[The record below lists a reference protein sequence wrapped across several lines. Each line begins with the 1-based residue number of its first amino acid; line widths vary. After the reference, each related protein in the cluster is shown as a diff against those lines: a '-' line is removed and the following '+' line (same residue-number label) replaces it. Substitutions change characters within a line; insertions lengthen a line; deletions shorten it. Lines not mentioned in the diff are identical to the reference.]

1 MKFKTVA
8 YFIILTFLS
17 LSNAQN
23 ETSSSKEKN
32 QDQAQSQALN
42 LKQLELFNKILY
54 IIESQYYQKVDSK
67 VLIENAIRGM
77 MNSLDPHSTY
87 LNLDMFKKIEND
99 TKGEYEGI
107 GIELTVKDN
116 ALLIVTVVEDT
127 PAYKAGIRAG
137 DKIIEVNGKSVIG
150 HSLDA
155 VVSKMKGSIGEV
167 LKLSVVR
174 QGKQGKLDF
183 NVKREIIKVK
193 AVKSKIID
201 QNYVSLKI
209 TQFQKK
215 AAENLDE
222 ELEKA
227 KKELKEKGGIKGIV
241 LDLRGNPG
249 GLLDQAVEI
258 SSRFLESGI
267 VVSTENRNGETIEV
281 KYVTKS
287 SKKDTATPLVVL
299 INGSSASASEIVAG
313 ALQDHK
319 RAVIMGETSFGKGSV
334 QSLLQVDN
342 ENALKLTIAQY
353 LTPLKRKIQAIGIK
367 PDVVIEDINVE
378 GSKENQKKLR
388 TLREK
393 DLDKHLKGIGE
404 DEGPSGNESSEK
416 EKEESNFQDY
426 QLTQAVNYL
435 KTLDILKK

>member
-1 MKFKTVA
+1 MKFKTICYVWSA
-8 YFIILTFLS
+8 CLLILVN
-17 LSNAQN
+17 SNALYAQDKINDQN
-23 ETSSSKEKN
+23 QT
-32 QDQAQSQALN
+32 LN

-54 IIESQYYQKVDSK
+54 VIENQYYQKVNSQQ
-67 VLIENAIRGM
+67 LIENAIKGM
-77 MNSLDPHSTY
+77 MSSLDPHSSY
-87 LNLDMFKKIEND
+87 LNYEMFKKIEND

-116 ALLIVTVVEDT
+116 ALLIVTVVEET
-127 PAYKAGIRAG
+127 PAYKAGLRAG
-137 DKIIEVNGKSVIG
+137 DRIIEINGKSVIG

-155 VVSKMKGSIGEV
+155 VVGKMKGKIGEV
-167 LKLSVVR
+167 LKISVVR

-183 NVKREIIKVK
+183 NIKREVIKVK
-193 AVKSKIID
+193 AVKSKIIE
-201 QNYVSLKI
+201 QNYLSLKI

-215 AAENLDE
+215 AAENLDD

-227 KKELKEKGGIKGIV
+227 KKELKDKGGLKGIV

-267 VVSTENRNGETIEV
+267 VVSTENRNGETIEI

-287 SKKDTATPLVVL
+287 SQKDTSTPLIVL

-319 RAVIMGETSFGKGSV
+319 RAIIMGETSFGKGSV
-334 QSLLQVDN
+334 QSLLQIDS
-342 ENALKLTIAQY
+342 ENAVKLTIAQY

-367 PDVVIEDINVE
+367 PDVVIDDINLEQIKE
-378 GSKENQKKLR
+378 GQKKSK

-393 DLDKHLKGIGE
+393 DLDKHLKAV
-404 DEGPSGNESSEK
+404 DEVEENDKTLGQDNKDKPSEQME
-416 EKEESNFQDY
+416 DY
-426 QLTQAVNYL
+426 QLVQAVNYL
-435 KTLDILKK
+435 KTMDILKK